1 MIGRTLPIAVVSAA
15 LLFVSGPA
23 DSVEDLRGQPAPDF
37 TLKSVQ
43 GKKVSLK
50 DFKGS
55 VVLLDFWA
63 VWCGPCKS
71 SLPFLEGLAAKYRKK
86 GFAVVG
92 LHVDDRMPLLD
103 EVKQFLRENK
113 VRYTN
118 LVSTFEVDEAF
129 QVYSMPTSF
138 LIDRDGTFH
147 SVHVGFHPVRTPP
160 ILEAHVREALGI
172 E

>member
-1 MIGRTLPIAVVSAA
+1 MIGRTLPIAVVAVLVLVFS
-15 LLFVSGPA
+15 VPA
-23 DSVEDLRGQPAPDF
+23 GSVEDLRGQQAPNF

-50 DFKGS
+50 DFRGS

-63 VWCGPCKS
+63 VWCYPCKE
-71 SLPFLEGLAAKYRKK
+71 SLVFLEGLAAKYRNK

-92 LHVDDRMPLLD
+92 LHVDDRMPPLD
-103 EVKQFLRENK
+103 EVKQFLKEKK

-138 LIDRDGTFH
+138 VIDREGKFH
-147 SVHVGFHPVRTPP
+147 SSHVGFNPVTAPEK
-160 ILEAHVREALGI
+160 IEAHVRDALGI

>member
-1 MIGRTLPIAVVSAA
+1 MGRTLSIAVVAVA
-15 LLFVSGPA
+15 VLFLSEPA
-23 DSVEDLRGQPAPDF
+23 GSVEDLRGQPAPNF

-43 GKKVSLK
+43 GKKVSLD

-63 VWCGPCKS
+63 VWCGPCKE
-71 SLPFLEGLAAKYRKK
+71 SLPFLENLAAKYRSK

-92 LHVDDRMPLLD
+92 LHVDDRMPPLD
-103 EVKQFLRENK
+103 EVRQFLKKKK

-138 LIDRDGTFH
+138 VIDREGKFH
-147 SVHVGFHPVRTPP
+147 SSHVGFNPATAPEK
-160 ILEAHVREALGI
+160 IEAHIRDALGI